1 MCYNIVEKNR
11 GGKIKYRY
19 KVQNEEIDKLFEAIL
34 LLKDLEECYRFF
46 DDLCTINELEAFGQR
61 LAVAKMLHSKMTYQE
76 IEKETGISAATISK
90 ISKSF
95 AFGPGGYE
103 MILKRLKGEE

>member
-1 MCYNIVEKNR
+1 M
-11 GGKIKYRY
+11 KYRY
-19 KVQNEEIDKLFEAIL
+19 KVEKEEVDKLFEAIL
-34 LLKDLEECYRFF
+34 LLKDVEDCYRFF

-61 LAVAKMLHSKMTYQE
+61 LEVAKMLHRKMTYQE

-95 AFGPGGYE
+95 AFGPGGYD
-103 MILKRLKGEE
+103 MIIKRLNGEE

>member
-1 MCYNIVEKNR
+1 MD
-11 GGKIKYRY
+11 YRY

-34 LLKDLEECYRFF
+34 SLKSLEECYRFF
-46 DDLCTINELEAFGQR
+46 DDLCTINEIEAFGQR
-61 LAVAKMLHSKMTYQE
+61 LTVAKMLFAKQTYQD
-76 IEKETGISAATISK
+76 IEKQTGISAATISK

-103 MILKRLKGEE
+103 LVIKRLDNEE